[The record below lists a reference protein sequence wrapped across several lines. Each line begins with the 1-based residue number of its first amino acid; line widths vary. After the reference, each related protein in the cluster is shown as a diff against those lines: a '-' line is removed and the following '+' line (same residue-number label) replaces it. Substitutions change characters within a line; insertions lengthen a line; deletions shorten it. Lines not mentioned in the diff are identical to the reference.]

1 MELLRQVAEAIRRGR
16 LLAPGERVAV
26 ACSGGADS
34 VALLLLLRELQPT
47 LGIRL
52 AVAHLNHQL
61 RGAEA
66 DADEAFVRALAE
78 HLGLDFFAARADVA
92 ARAAGSNLEEAGR
105 QARLDFFSR
114 LCAEDETDAVATAHT
129 LDDQAETL
137 LARLVRGTGLTGLA
151 GIRPVLE
158 LQPGRLV
165 RPLVGIRRATLRSF
179 LAERQQPWREDG
191 SNRDPARL
199 RIRLRQELLPQ
210 LERLNPAA
218 AEHLA
223 ALAGQAAQE
232 ESFWRLLIEE
242 RFRTL
247 ARPGGLARQEQ
258 DAWWIAAWQ
267 LAQPLGDLYAALVP
281 ARQVEAAQR
290 AVAQRLVRRLV
301 EAVRGHTRRLT
312 DEHVAAVLRLAHAGE
327 SGQQLALPGVRVE
340 RSFDRLVFRPAGG
353 RRAGVSYRYEVAVPG
368 VVDIPPAG
376 QRLAFKLVATR
387 ELAQGYNASKVAAL
401 DADALGLRA
410 SRLTVRNWQPGDSYQ
425 PVGARRP
432 KKLKTLFQRAR
443 VPAEARASYPVLL
456 RGEEI
461 IWAPQLGAA
470 AGCAVGERTRTV
482 LLISQ
487 EPLGETR

>member
-1 MELLRQVAEAIRRGR
+1 MELLRQVEEAIRRGR

-34 VALLLLLRELQPT
+34 VALLLLLDALQAE

-52 AVAHLNHQL
+52 AAAHLNHQL
-61 RGAEA
+61 RGAAA

-78 HLGLDFFAARADVA
+78 RLGLDFSAEQIDVA
-92 ARAAGSNLEEAGR
+92 ARARAAGLNLEEAGR

-114 LCAEDETDAVATAHT
+114 LCAEGKTDAVATAHT

-137 LARLVRGTGLTGLA
+137 LARLVRGTGLAGLA

-179 LAERQQPWREDG
+179 LAERQQPWREDA

-199 RIRLRQELLPQ
+199 RTRLRQELLPQ

-223 ALAGQAAQE
+223 ALAAQAAQE

-242 RFRTL
+242 RFH
-247 ARPGGLARQEQ
+247 ALARQEQ
-258 DAWWIAAWQ
+258 DAWRIAAWQ

-281 ARQVEAAQR
+281 ARKVEAAQR

-327 SGQQLALPGVRVE
+327 SGQQLALPGLRVE

-368 VVDIPPAG
+368 VVDISPAG
-376 QRLAFKLVATR
+376 QRLAFKLVAAS
-387 ELAQGYNASKVAAL
+387 ELAQGYNGSKVAAL
-401 DADALGLRA
+401 DADALGLTA

-425 PVGARRP
+425 PVGATRP

-443 VPAEARASYPVLL
+443 VPAEARASYPVVL

-470 AGCAVGERTRTV
+470 AGCAVRERTRTV